1 MTETLRAER
10 TETPH
15 RDGPEPVLA
24 AAPSEARRKGAI
36 PLGKPVRRQYGRLYA
51 AMALSDSLSV
61 MVVLALLP
69 FTPMGGPADWG
80 PADWG
85 AQTVLLTLSPLVV
98 GAVFSAFHLYGV
110 HVLASAEE
118 FRRLIMAT
126 GVVVI
131 VLVAS
136 PLWPAAAFAR
146 LPIAGAWLGALVLI
160 LATRR
165 MWHRRIRRARSRGA
179 MVARTLIV
187 GCNDEAVRLAD
198 LSLARQAGLVPIGL
212 VATPQDGHR
221 PDLDLPVLG
230 TLEDLQD
237 VITGSATDLVL
248 VASSAVD
255 TEEMRFITKVTRR
268 AGTELRVTA
277 NLPEVLTTRLSVLPI
292 GGVIA
297 LSLRSV
303 RLSGPQALAKR
314 AFDIAVSGAVLLLTL
329 PLFLVIAVAI
339 KLASP
344 GPVFY
349 RQRRV
354 GKQGHP
360 FTLLKFRTMV
370 RGADV
375 MLDLLV
381 AENEAD
387 GPLFKIRN
395 DPRISRVG
403 KWLRRWSIDEL
414 PQLLNVLKGDMS
426 LVGPRPPLPHEV
438 AKYDDWHLDRLEVRP
453 GITGLW
459 QVSGRSELSFTE
471 MVRLDL
477 FYIENWS
484 LAYDMFIL
492 IKTIPAV
499 ASSRG
504 AY

>member
-1 MTETLRAER
+1 
-10 TETPH
+10 
-15 RDGPEPVLA
+15 
-24 AAPSEARRKGAI
+24 
-36 PLGKPVRRQYGRLYA
+36 
-51 AMALSDSLSV
+51 MAVTDSLSV
-61 MVVLALLP
+61 MAVLALLP
-69 FTPMGGPADWG
+69 FTPLGAPARWG
-80 PADWG
+80 SHALLL
-85 AQTVLLTLSPLVV
+85 AFSAVVVVTV
-98 GAVFSAFHLYGV
+98 FFAFHLYTV
-110 HVLASAEE
+110 HLLASAEE
-118 FRRLIMAT
+118 FRRLILAT
-126 GVVVI
+126 SVVVVI
-131 VLVAS
+131 LVAS
-136 PLWPAAAFAR
+136 PWWPEPAFAR
-146 LPIAGAWLGALVLI
+146 LPIAAVWATALALI
-160 LATRR
+160 LGTRR
-165 MWHRRIRRARSRGA
+165 IWHHRIRRARSTGS

-187 GCNDEAVRLAD
+187 GCNGEAARLAD
-198 LSLARQAGLVPIGL
+198 GSLGRQAGLEPIGL
-212 VATPQDGHR
+212 IATSEPA
-221 PDLDLPVLG
+221 PPLEADLPVLG
-230 TLEDLQD
+230 SLEDLHT
-237 VITGSATDLVL
+237 VIAGTSADCVL

-255 TEEMRFITKVTRR
+255 ADAMRFISKVARR
-268 AGTELRVTA
+268 TGTELKVTA

-314 AFDIAVSGAVLLLTL
+314 LFDITLSGAVLLLTL
-329 PLFLVIAVAI
+329 PLFLVISGAI
-339 KLASP
+339 KLSSP

-349 RQRRV
+349 RQQRI
-354 GKQGHP
+354 GKQGNP

-370 RGADV
+370 DGADV

-381 AENEAD
+381 AANEAD

-395 DPRISRVG
+395 DPRVSRVG
-403 KWLRRWSIDEL
+403 RFLRRSSLDEL

-438 AKYDDWHLDRLEVRP
+438 ARYEDWQLDRLEVRP

-459 QVSGRSELSFTE
+459 QVSGRSDLSFNE

-499 ASSRG
+499 ATSRG

>member
-1 MTETLRAER
+1 MTETLRAKR
-10 TETPH
+10 PDVDQTE
-15 RDGPEPVLA
+15 GPVPVLA
-24 AAPSEARRKGAI
+24 SPPSESRRKDGAA
-36 PLGKPVRRQYGRLYA
+36 LTTPVRRQYRRLYA
-51 AMALSDSLSV
+51 AMALSDSASI
-61 MVVLALLP
+61 MVALAVLP
-69 FTPMGGPADWG
+69 VTPLGGPAEWG
-80 PADWG
+80 
-85 AQTVLLTLSPLVV
+85 THTLLLILSPLVIV
-98 GAVFSAFHLYGV
+98 GVFSAFHLYGV

-118 FRRLIMAT
+118 FRRLILAT
-126 GVVVI
+126 SVALV

-136 PLWPAAAFAR
+136 PWWPAAAFGR
-146 LPIAGAWLGALVLI
+146 LPIAGAWLGALVLV

-165 MWHRRIRRARSRGA
+165 MWHRRIRSARSRGS

-198 LSLARQAGLVPIGL
+198 GSLGRQAGLAPIGL
-212 VATPQDGHR
+212 VATPHDGHR
-221 PDLDLPVLG
+221 PDLDLPTLG
-230 TLEDLQD
+230 SLDDLSA
-237 VITGSATDLVL
+237 VIDGTAADCVL
-248 VASSAVD
+248 VASTAVD
-255 TEEMRFITKVTRR
+255 TDDMRFISKVTRR

-303 RLSGPQALAKR
+303 RLSGSQALAKR
-314 AFDIAVSGAVLLLTL
+314 IFDIAVSGAVLLLTL
-329 PLFLVIAVAI
+329 PLFLVIAGAI
-339 KLASP
+339 RLTSP

-354 GKQGHP
+354 GKQGHQ
-360 FTLLKFRTMV
+360 FTLLKFRTMPP
-370 RGADV
+370 GADV
-375 MLDLLV
+375 MLDLLA

-403 KWLRRWSIDEL
+403 GFLRRWSLDEL

-426 LVGPRPPLPHEV
+426 IVGPRPPLPHEV
-438 AKYDDWHLDRLEVRP
+438 TKYEDWHFDRLEVRP

-484 LAYDMFIL
+484 LAYDTFIL
-492 IKTIPAV
+492 IKTLPAV
-499 ASSRG
+499 LFGRG